1 MFARGRRFITP
12 VGSPHKFYFQFN
24 YLYSE
29 MIETLDVN
37 VSYPLLEELGGWPVL
52 GSNPGGNWIQ
62 ADFNLTTLM
71 VKLKKYN
78 NGPFI
83 GMYVSSDVKNS
94 EQYIIYV
101 SILCSGI
108 INFKVQL
115 YSGTFLLNLLCKKHI
130 FLFS

>member
-1 MFARGRRFITP
+1 MRYMYCTKVQPNFITP
-12 VGSPHKFYFQFN
+12 FGPSDKFYFQFN

-108 INFKVQL
+108 INIKRTL
-115 YSGTFLLNLLCKKHI
+115 I
-130 FLFS
+130 FRDIFTKFVIFI